1 MNGSRYLARRADN
14 ADVLDLLASE
24 NDSSSTIN
32 RTNPDVITP
41 GEDGASDDLRD
52 ALRLTLDRLRVD
64 LDLVGGPSTE
74 TGQGIERVRAKIVEF
89 YGRALGERPPY
100 LSVDKATSS
109 LPEGSEEVAANE
121 RLGLEDES
129 IGYRP

>member
-1 MNGSRYLARRADN
+1 MSGSRYLARRADN
-14 ADVLDLLASE
+14 ADVLDLLASG

-32 RTNPDVITP
+32 RTDPDVITP
-41 GEDGASDDLRD
+41 GDDGGSVDLRD
-52 ALRLTLDRLRVD
+52 ALRVVLDRLRVD

-74 TGQGIERVRAKIVEF
+74 EGQGAERIRARIVEL